1 MRTFLFYR
9 QHSVCYASGGTV
21 KAPLGLALNYVLK
34 ESKMTDDT
42 KEEKSTK
49 AINPLVF
56 ISHDTRDAELAEAF
70 SNLLKSVSA
79 GVLKSFRTS
88 DRKGNQGIE
97 YGVEWYPE
105 IIKNIQ
111 GASDVVC
118 LLTERSVNRPWILF
132 EAGMA
137 KGKLDTPILGVALG
151 IQLKDASTGPFAQ
164 FQNCGDDEESL
175 TKLVFQL
182 VDRIP
187 NSEPD
192 RDTIKFQV
200 ANFKVKV
207 AEILKKL
214 GQSEKKTPSQKT
226 DASVSEIEN
235 SSAKLFE
242 EIKVMFQDLPSRID
256 RTTRSEGK
264 RRRRKLHPMMME
276 ELIHMSPN
284 PKIGLKIALSLYR
297 DKLPWVYDEGM
308 TLINNVSS
316 SKVISQKKKLL
327 MEFEELLMMS
337 LRNPIVEELLID
349 NEDDYILFKELPRFI
364 LMGVERVLMEKI

>member
-1 MRTFLFYR
+1 MSAAGERVED
-9 QHSVCYASGGTV
+9 S
-21 KAPLGLALNYVLK
+21 LARVV
-34 ESKMTDDT
+34 
-42 KEEKSTK
+42 
-49 AINPLVF
+49 NPLVF
-56 ISHDTRDAELAEAF
+56 ISHDTRDADLAEAF

-88 DRKGNQGIE
+88 DRRGNQGIE

-118 LLTERSVNRPWILF
+118 LLTKRSVNRPWILF

-151 IQLKDASTGPFAQ
+151 IELKDASTGPFAQ

-200 ANFKVKV
+200 GKFKKSIEPILLSLSAGESSSGAQSSGNKV
-207 AEILKKL
+207 
-214 GQSEKKTPSQKT
+214 S
-226 DASVSEIEN
+226 DIEN

-242 EIKVMFQDLPSRID
+242 EIKIMFQDLPSRIEK
-256 RTTRSEGK
+256 SSAMEN
-264 RRRRKLHPMMME
+264 RRRRRRVHPAMIE
-276 ELIHMSPN
+276 EAMHFV
-284 PKIGLKIALSLYR
+284 GDARVGFRIALSLYK
-297 DKLPWVYDEGM
+297 DKFPWIYDEG
-308 TLINNVSS
+308 INLL
-316 SKVISQKKKLL
+316 SKMDSLKSPTSRGKAIESFEGLL
-327 MEFEELLMMS
+327 FGS
-337 LRNPIVEELLID
+337 LRNPLVEKFIVED
-349 NEDDYILFKELPRFI
+349 GDDYSLLADMP
-364 LMGVERVLMEKI
+364 RVLMRALERMMLENSEG

>member
-1 MRTFLFYR
+1 MQAENVKQEELTPK
-9 QHSVCYASGGTV
+9 TV
-21 KAPLGLALNYVLK
+21 
-34 ESKMTDDT
+34 
-42 KEEKSTK
+42 
-49 AINPLVF
+49 NPMVF

-88 DRKGNQGIE
+88 DRRGNQGIE

-118 LLTERSVNRPWILF
+118 LLTQRSVNRPWILF

-151 IQLKDASTGPFAQ
+151 IELKDASTGPFAQ
-164 FQNCGDDEESL
+164 FQNCGDDDDSL

-182 VDRIP
+182 VNRVP

-200 ANFKVKV
+200 GKFKQSVATILERIQSGEASPPTNASNQKV
-207 AEILKKL
+207 
-214 GQSEKKTPSQKT
+214 Q
-226 DASVSEIEN
+226 DIEN

-242 EIKVMFQDLPSRID
+242 EIKIMFQDLPSRID
-256 RTTRSEGK
+256 RSTLSGTRK
-264 RRRRKLHPMMME
+264 RRRRVHPGMID
-276 ELIHMSPN
+276 ELIHFSQN
-284 PKIGLKIALSLYR
+284 PRLGVRMALTLYR
-297 DKLPWVYDEGM
+297 EPLPWVYDAGCA
-308 TLINNVSS
+308 LLD
-316 SKVISQKKKLL
+316 KLWAAKSDESRNKL
-327 MEFEELLMMS
+327 RLELEELLS
-337 LRNPIVEELLID
+337 ISTTNPFVKELLV
-349 NEDDYILFKELPRFI
+349 DDEEEHMLLRELPRLIIRAVQRDSRLFSD
-364 LMGVERVLMEKI
+364 LDLD